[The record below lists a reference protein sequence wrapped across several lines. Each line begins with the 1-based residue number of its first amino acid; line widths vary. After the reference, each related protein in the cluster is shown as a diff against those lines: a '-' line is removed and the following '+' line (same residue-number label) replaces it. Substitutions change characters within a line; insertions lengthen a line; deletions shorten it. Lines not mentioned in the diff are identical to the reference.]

1 MEMCLVYVYIF
12 FLLRGERRVIT
23 PLHLQDTRKSC
34 SEWGCWLF
42 LLVCKIKCMYIHI
55 LHAYTWMCIIKEVNE
70 FFFRRNLRRQ
80 GNISLFSVETNAQT
94 LSSISK
100 VYRTTT
106 MMIVLVFF
114 TPFVGYYW
122 TRFNL
127 TPEGVH

>member
-1 MEMCLVYVYIF
+1 
-12 FLLRGERRVIT
+12 
-23 PLHLQDTRKSC
+23 
-34 SEWGCWLF
+34 
-42 LLVCKIKCMYIHI
+42 MYIHI

-80 GNISLFSVETNAQT
+80 GNISLFSVETNLQT

-127 TPEGVH
+127 TPGGVRKCMYGWYNKKKSG